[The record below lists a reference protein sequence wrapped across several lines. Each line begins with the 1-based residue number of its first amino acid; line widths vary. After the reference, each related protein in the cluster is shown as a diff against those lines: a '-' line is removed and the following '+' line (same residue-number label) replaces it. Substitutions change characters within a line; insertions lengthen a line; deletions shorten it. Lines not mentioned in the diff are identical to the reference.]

1 MQGMSAIEQTCQQV
15 RVSRYLVFVVFGLIY
30 VSSAMAI
37 DLAPLWNFSQP
48 ELSEQRFRAALA
60 GASRD
65 DALILQTQ
73 IARTYGLRR
82 DFAGAQQILKSIEA
96 AGCDCEPRSSRA
108 L

>member
-1 MQGMSAIEQTCQQV
+1 MRDASAIER
-15 RVSRYLVFVVFGLIY
+15 RVSKYVCRRYLIFLVFGSVY

-37 DLAPLWNFSQP
+37 DLAPLWDFNQP

-60 GASRD
+60 GASPD

-82 DFAGAQQILKSIEA
+82 DFAGAQQILKSIEPQVA
-96 AGCDCEPRSSRA
+96 TASHRSSRA